1 MVVDAGFSR
10 QAAEACHSITILLP
24 FKVPNNNVI
33 WGGGENSHCDHA
45 DIQID
50 NLGRS

>member
-1 MVVDAGFSR
+1 MVVDAGFSG

-33 WGGGENSHCDHA
+33 WGITLISRSTTLA
-45 DIQID
+45 DLD
-50 NLGRS
+50 LPC